1 MKKLLALAG
10 VVGSP
15 LLLALPSVLPKVA
28 ALLIIF
34 FPAGFAP
41 IFLLVLP
48 LLLIGLLGLAGQTVS
63 EGLLFLL

>member
-28 ALLIIF
+28 VLLLLF
-34 FPAGFAP
+34 FPAGFNT
-41 IFLLVLP
+41 ILLLTLP
-48 LLLIGLLGLAGQTVS
+48 LLVIGILGFAGQTVS
-63 EGLLFLL
+63 ESLLFIL